1 MNGWGFK
8 RLRSLLLVLL
18 AIGIGWRF
26 FHLDHKV
33 YWYDETQTSLRI
45 SGHVKTEL
53 VEDVFNGRVISVGEL
68 LQQYQ
73 YPNPDKTLAD
83 VMRALSGNP
92 EHSPLYFLLA
102 RFWLQV
108 WGNSIATIRSLSA
121 VVSLLSFPALYWLCL
136 ELFASKWVAG
146 VAVALL
152 AISPFHV
159 LYAQEAREYSL
170 WTVTILLSCATL
182 LQALRLQTLRSWG
195 SYAIAVALGLYTH
208 PFSIFV
214 MASHGLYV
222 GLMTNWAKVKTSSAF
237 DRSQLLQS
245 LIRYLLSTVV
255 GVILFAPW
263 LWVILQNFSQFADNT
278 RSVSNPMPDLVQ
290 RWFLNLSRIF
300 FDLNQ
305 GPSWINPVIYL
316 LAGLVI
322 YAVVYLCRHTPRRTW
337 LFVLTLMG
345 VLGLALLVPDIVLGG
360 RRSNNARY
368 IIPCILGIQIA
379 VAYLLA
385 SQLANFSS
393 NRHQR
398 YWRYTAIALVASGI
412 LSCAVSSQM
421 PVWWHK
427 SYAKSRYNPAV
438 AEVVNS
444 RLQQGDR
451 PLVVAVASEETLP
464 GQILSFIHL
473 LDPQVHLQLVEA
485 PQIPTISNTFQPIF
499 LYRPTEELRQGLA
512 AGFKLTPV
520 YKTWLW
526 EAVVSARPN

>member
-8 RLRSLLLVLL
+8 QWRSLLLVVL
-18 AIGIGWRF
+18 AIGIGFRF

-45 SGHVKTEL
+45 SGHIKTEL
-53 VEDVFNGRVISVGEL
+53 VEEGFNGQVISVGEL

-102 RFWLQV
+102 RFWLQL
-108 WGNSIATIRSLSA
+108 WGNSITTIRSLSA
-121 VVSLLSFPALYWLCL
+121 IVSLLSFPGLYWLCL

-170 WTVTILLSCATL
+170 WTVTILFACATL
-182 LQALRLQTLRSWG
+182 LRAMRLQTIRSWG

-208 PFSIFV
+208 PFSVFV

-222 GLMTNWAKVKTSSAF
+222 GLLTDWAKVTGTWH
-237 DRSQLLQS
+237 DRRRSLQP
-245 LIRYLLSTVV
+245 LIRYLLSTLV
-255 GVILFAPW
+255 GVVLFVPW

-278 RSVSNPMPDLVQ
+278 RSVNNPMPDLVQ

-300 FDLNQ
+300 FDVNQ
-305 GPSWINPVIYL
+305 GPSWINPIIYL
-316 LAGLVI
+316 LAGLAI
-322 YAVVYLCRHTPRRTW
+322 YAIVYLCRHTPRRTW

-345 VLGLALLVPDIVLGG
+345 VLGLALLIPDVVLGG

-379 VAYLLA
+379 VAYLFTSKLIPWVN
-385 SQLANFSS
+385 S
-393 NRHQR
+393 RHHR
-398 YWRYTAIALVASGI
+398 YWRYTAIALVTSGI
-412 LSCAVSSQM
+412 LSCAVSSLM

-438 AEVVNS
+438 AEVVNA

-451 PLVVAVASEETLP
+451 PLVVAIASEETLP
-464 GQILSFIHL
+464 GQILSFTHL
-473 LDPQVHLQLVEA
+473 LDPQVQLQLVQA
-485 PQIPTISNTFQPIF
+485 PQIPTISSRFEPIF
-499 LYRPTEELRQGLA
+499 LYRPTEALRQGLA
-512 AGFKLTPV
+512 PNFNLTPV

-526 EAVVSARPN
+526 SAIRRPVS

>member
-1 MNGWGFK
+1 MNGWGFR
-8 RLRSLLLVLL
+8 RLRSLLLVIL
-18 AIGIGWRF
+18 AIGIGFRF

-45 SGHVKTEL
+45 SGHIKTEF
-53 VEDVFNGRVISVGEL
+53 VEEVFNGRVISVGEL

-73 YPNPDKTLAD
+73 YPNPDKTLTDA
-83 VMRALSGNP
+83 MRALSGNP

-102 RFWLQV
+102 RFWLQF

-121 VVSLLSFPALYWLCL
+121 IISLLSFPALYWLCL
-136 ELFASKWVAG
+136 ELFASKWVAA

-182 LQALRLQTLRSWG
+182 LRALRLQTLRSWG

-208 PFSIFV
+208 PFSVFV

-222 GLMTNWAKVKTSSAF
+222 AFITNWAKVTGTAR
-237 DRSQLLQS
+237 DRVQALQS
-245 LIRYLLSTVV
+245 LIRYLLATLAGV
-255 GVILFAPW
+255 GLFAPW

-379 VAYLLA
+379 VAYLLTSKLTA
-385 SQLANFSS
+385 LTD

-398 YWRYTAIALVASGI
+398 YWRSTAIALLISGI

-438 AEVVNS
+438 AEVVNQS
-444 RLQQGDR
+444 LHPGDR
-451 PLVVAVASEETLP
+451 PLVVAIASEETLP

-473 LDPQVHLQLVEA
+473 LDPQVQLQLIHA
-485 PQIPTISNTFQPIF
+485 PQIPTIPATFKSIF
-499 LYRPTEELRQGLA
+499 LYRPTEALRQGLA
-512 AGFKLTPV
+512 TNFKLTPV

-526 EAVVSARPN
+526 QATGLKP